1 MEDQDQL
8 KEILSNISQI
18 NKPIDLEA
26 SIMQSI
32 REEELIKQKITNYRR
47 QGIRGSVLSMVL
59 IIALVCI
66 YSFSSGIQ
74 TFETASIKYTSII
87 TCLIVLFAQL
97 EMGGLQCIHQIKNN
111 KS

>member
-8 KEILSNISQI
+8 KEILSNINQI

-32 REEELIKQKITNYRR
+32 REQALIKQKITRYQR
-47 QGIRGSVLSMVL
+47 QGIRGVVLSMVL
-59 IIALVCI
+59 VIALVCI
-66 YSFSSGIQ
+66 YSFSSRVQ
-74 TFETASIKYTSII
+74 TFESTTIKYTSII

-97 EMGGLQCIHQIKNN
+97 EMGGLQSIHQIKNN